1 LIYFISLQINT
12 NLSSSRYAQEN
23 PCLFVGAI
31 RLAGEKIRA
40 KTVLCRKTPFPVK
53 GDTDITQIYQLRVK
67 ISENIVKEGGF
78 SDSLQNLL

>member
-1 LIYFISLQINT
+1 MSLQINT
-12 NLSSSRYAQEN
+12 NFRSSRYAQEVL
-23 PCLFVGAI
+23 CLFVGAI
-31 RLAGEKIRA
+31 RLAGDQIRA

-53 GDTDITQIYQLRVK
+53 DGTDITQIYQLCVK